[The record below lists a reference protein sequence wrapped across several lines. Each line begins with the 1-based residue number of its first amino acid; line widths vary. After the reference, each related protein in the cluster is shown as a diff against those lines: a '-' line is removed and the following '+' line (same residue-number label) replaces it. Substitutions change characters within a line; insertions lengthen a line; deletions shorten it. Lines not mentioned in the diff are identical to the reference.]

1 MLKSSIACS
10 HLADSFSQ
18 KNLDS
23 FLHPSTLLRPDEM
36 PGTRF
41 RSRSLGSFSCSEEA
55 RLIALLTRGEGK
67 RKRQVALTLEEPLKC
82 LYCARIYSILQEE
95 KIRQREADIAGLEE
109 RRHKR
114 IASHLGNN
122 FVVECYMGVE
132 QAGKSLLALSET
144 LGNMSN
150 LNDQLLAKEEML
162 VKLETNLCFELQG
175 LSFDSNTVFE
185 THKKADLFLSR
196 HKLLHHLENE
206 LKLSSI
212 RFASL
217 LQRLQQLE
225 VEKTKGENSVIN
237 RMLHPQLE
245 RDLRQSSLELAR
257 LVQTQQGIEKPS
269 DGVVNSQQEH
279 GFQLEQSDCLE
290 VEEMDK
296 MVIKVE
302 SMRESDSGFLQEEEE
317 EISQSSLQLTLLME
331 NNTSTEEDSEG
342 SGVSLPRQAMKTSGV
357 TLTSSRGQAADQPGL
372 MMTGKDTWSDDR
384 ECGSTSASPPCQ
396 VSLITHSQ

>member
-1 MLKSSIACS
+1 M
-10 HLADSFSQ
+10 
-18 KNLDS
+18 
-23 FLHPSTLLRPDEM
+23 
-36 PGTRF
+36 
-41 RSRSLGSFSCSEEA
+41 
-55 RLIALLTRGEGK
+55 IALLTRGEGK

-82 LYCARIYSILQEE
+82 LYCARIYFILQEE
-95 KIRQREADIAGLEE
+95 KIRQREAEIAGLEE

-122 FVVECYMGVE
+122 FVVECYMGAE

-144 LGNMSN
+144 LGNMST

-217 LQRLQQLE
+217 SQKLQQLD
-225 VEKTKGENSVIN
+225 VEKTKGQNSVIN

-245 RDLRQSSLELAR
+245 RDLRQSSFELAR

-279 GFQLEQSDCLE
+279 SFRLEQSDCLE

-317 EISQSSLQLTLLME
+317 EISQSSLQLLLLME

-342 SGVSLPRQAMKTSGV
+342 SGVSLPRQAVKTSCV
-357 TLTSSRGQAADQPGL
+357 TLTSLRGQAVDQPGL

-384 ECGSTSASPPCQ
+384 ECGSTSASPPSQ

>member
-1 MLKSSIACS
+1 M
-10 HLADSFSQ
+10 
-18 KNLDS
+18 
-23 FLHPSTLLRPDEM
+23 
-36 PGTRF
+36 
-41 RSRSLGSFSCSEEA
+41 
-55 RLIALLTRGEGK
+55 LTRGEGK
-67 RKRQVALTLEEPLKC
+67 RKRQVSLTLREPLKS
-82 LYCARIYSILQEE
+82 LYGARIYFIVQAE
-95 KIRQREADIAGLEE
+95 KIRQREAEIAGLEE

-122 FVVECYMGVE
+122 FVVECYMGAE

-144 LGNMSN
+144 LGNMST

-162 VKLETNLCFELQG
+162 VKLETNLCVELQG
-175 LSFDSNTVFE
+175 LSFDSNAVFE
-185 THKKADLFLSR
+185 THKKAELFQSR

-217 LQRLQQLE
+217 LQKLQQLE
-225 VEKTKGENSVIN
+225 VEKTKGQNSVIN

-245 RDLRQSSLELAR
+245 RDLRQSSFELAR

-269 DGVVNSQQEH
+269 DGVVNSQQED

-317 EISQSSLQLTLLME
+317 ISQSSLQLTLLME

-342 SGVSLPRQAMKTSGV
+342 SGVSLPRQAVKTSGV
-357 TLTSSRGQAADQPGL
+357 ILTSWRGQAVDQPGL

-384 ECGSTSASPPCQ
+384 ECGSTSASPPSQ

>member
-1 MLKSSIACS
+1 M
-10 HLADSFSQ
+10 
-18 KNLDS
+18 
-23 FLHPSTLLRPDEM
+23 
-36 PGTRF
+36 
-41 RSRSLGSFSCSEEA
+41 
-55 RLIALLTRGEGK
+55 IALLTRGEGK

-82 LYCARIYSILQEE
+82 LYCARIYFILQAE
-95 KIRQREADIAGLEE
+95 KIRQREAEIAGLEE

-144 LGNMSN
+144 LGNMST

-217 LQRLQQLE
+217 SQKLQQLD
-225 VEKTKGENSVIN
+225 VEKTKGQNSVIN

-245 RDLRQSSLELAR
+245 RELRQSSFELAR

-290 VEEMDK
+290 VEDIDK
-296 MVIKVE
+296 
-302 SMRESDSGFLQEEEE
+302 
-317 EISQSSLQLTLLME
+317 
-331 NNTSTEEDSEG
+331 
-342 SGVSLPRQAMKTSGV
+342 
-357 TLTSSRGQAADQPGL
+357 
-372 MMTGKDTWSDDR
+372 
-384 ECGSTSASPPCQ
+384 
-396 VSLITHSQ
+396 

>member
-1 MLKSSIACS
+1 M
-10 HLADSFSQ
+10 
-18 KNLDS
+18 
-23 FLHPSTLLRPDEM
+23 
-36 PGTRF
+36 
-41 RSRSLGSFSCSEEA
+41 
-55 RLIALLTRGEGK
+55 LTRGEGK
-67 RKRQVALTLEEPLKC
+67 RKRQVALTLEESLKS
-82 LYCARIYSILQEE
+82 LYRARIYFIVQAE
-95 KIRQREADIAGLEE
+95 KIRQREAEIAGLEE

-122 FVVECYMGVE
+122 FVVECYMGAE

-144 LGNMSN
+144 LGNMST

-162 VKLETNLCFELQG
+162 VKLETNLCVELQG

-185 THKKADLFLSR
+185 THKKAELFQSR

-212 RFASL
+212 RFESL

-225 VEKTKGENSVIN
+225 VEKTKGQNSVIS

-245 RDLRQSSLELAR
+245 RDLRQSSFELAR
-257 LVQTQQGIEKPS
+257 LVQTQQGIEKLS

-279 GFQLEQSDCLE
+279 SFRLEQSDCLE

-296 MVIKVE
+296 IVIKVE

-342 SGVSLPRQAMKTSGV
+342 SGVSLPRQAVKTSGV
-357 TLTSSRGQAADQPGL
+357 TLASSRGQAVDQAGL

-384 ECGSTSASPPCQ
+384 ECGSTSASPPSQ